1 MKQLY
6 EVTLKYTALV
16 LADDS
21 HDAERVAREEERE
34 ITWDDSAQIDAGV
47 SLRSSAELYAWAALE
62 QQAWDSECCPYGGD
76 KSVGRYLA
84 EIEQADAAEAATAKC
99 LNTKDMFTTDEPERP
114 PSFQLLVARKNA
126 NAGDDWQWARME
138 WIGNDE
144 SGGCLIEG
152 GVPNIDH
159 KGRARWTG
167 VALEK
172 VFVTPAQERA
182 QRELYRKQTGKCDH
196 CAGTGQQNVG
206 WSHDAGNKYAPCKP
220 CGATGKPG
228 HERSIKKD

>member
-16 LADDS
+16 LAEDS

-34 ITWDDSAQIDAGV
+34 ITGDDSAQIEAGV
-47 SLRSSAELYAWAALE
+47 SFRSSSELYAWAALE

-84 EIEQADAAEAATAKC
+84 EIEQADATEAATAKC
-99 LNTKDMFTTDEPERP
+99 LNTKDMFTADEPERP
-114 PSFQLLVARKNA
+114 PSFQLLAARKNA

-144 SGGCLIEG
+144 AGGCLIEEAYPTSIIKAG
-152 GVPNIDH
+152 LAGPALRWKRFLSQQHRSACSASCTGSRLESAITAPDQPSSMLAGVTTQATNTH
-159 KGRARWTG
+159 HASHVAR
-167 VALEK
+167 
-172 VFVTPAQERA
+172 PANP
-182 QRELYRKQTGKCDH
+182 
-196 CAGTGQQNVG
+196 GTN
-206 WSHDAGNKYAPCKP
+206 
-220 CGATGKPG
+220 
-228 HERSIKKD
+228 